1 MILEK
6 RIQAFVL
13 LGQYLGSREFL
24 NTSFLDQ
31 VEQKNPWYTRENVQ
45 KQLQVIAINLKEEK
59 LRCWLQEVPT
69 GSVNK
74 TVGLILAGNL
84 PLVGF
89 HDIMCVL
96 LAGFRASIKVSS
108 DDAGLTRQIL
118 DTLIEIEPAFGNQIE
133 MVDQLRQFDVIIATG
148 SNNSAR
154 YFDYYFGK
162 YPHVIRKNRNSIAVL
177 SGEES
182 DEELHKLGHDIF
194 DYFGLG
200 CRSVSKLFLS
210 RNYGIPKLL
219 DSLEVFASIGNHTK
233 YRNNYDFNKSIYLIN
248 KDPHYDNGFLLLREH
263 AGLASPLSVLHYEF
277 YDDQNQLTA
286 SIKPL
291 SDQIQLVASNIPL
304 ALGEIPQFALGES
317 QCPALDDYAD
327 NVDTLAFLLK
337 NQ

>member
-13 LGQYLGSREFL
+13 LGEYLGSREFL

-45 KQLQVIAINLKEEK
+45 KQLQVIAANLKEEK
-59 LRCWLQEVPT
+59 LRYWLQEVPN
-69 GSVNK
+69 GSVDK

-118 DTLIEIEPAFGNQIE
+118 NTLIEIEPAFGNQIE
-133 MVDQLRQFDVIIATG
+133 MVDQLRQFDIIIATG

-177 SGEES
+177 SGEET
-182 DEELHKLGHDIF
+182 DEELNKLGHDIF

-200 CRSVSKLFLS
+200 CRSVSKLFLPI
-210 RNYGIPKLL
+210 NYGIPKLL

-263 AGLASPLSVLHYEF
+263 TGLASPLSVLHYEF

-291 SDQIQLVASNIPL
+291 SDQIQLVASHVPL